1 MTHYTLPPGH
11 CVSLTREI
19 QPLQTVADL
28 IKDAVILTLLS
39 TIENLAPVPDE
50 DQTQVGRM
58 RDVPS
63 LLVVKALSDLRTV
76 LIRLA

>member
-1 MTHYTLPPGH
+1 M
-11 CVSLTREI
+11 SLTREI

-28 IKDAVILTLLS
+28 ITDAVILTLLS
-39 TIENLAPVPDE
+39 TIENLALVPDE

-63 LLVVKALSDLRTV
+63 LLVVKASSDLRTV